1 LIFHSNAV
9 PIMNE
14 GERMKK
20 SLKLPVLIAVALS
33 TALLS
38 STLAVAAPKPG
49 EVGST
54 TLRASHPQKP
64 NSWNYLQDG
73 ASAFFVPAYL
83 NILESLF
90 ETSATGELKPL
101 LATKYTVSKD
111 GRTYTIDLRKATFH
125 DGSEF
130 TSEDV
135 VYSLEKNK
143 TSLNGLLSAP
153 LSIATSIKASGP
165 SRVIVKLSRPSN
177 AFREALGQPATMIT
191 TSGYFESDNVGKKLI
206 GTGPFSFGAFRQD
219 VDLHL
224 NRFAKY
230 YGTKPFFKKVIH
242 QFRDDESATISALKT
257 GQLDVVGMLFGA
269 GIDQVKPFI
278 TDKKYQTF
286 FWPSTSASYLFLN
299 PKTKALQDIRV
310 RKAIAHAI
318 NRKPIIDAAVGGY
331 AEPGCVMVPTWTSP
345 WNSDYCPYPYS
356 VAKAKAL
363 LKDAGYADGLTL
375 DFPYLTLAEFPT
387 SFEVVSAQ
395 LAAVGITIAGRGLE
409 FGTWIEKVWSTPTP
423 EYDINHITNNAPLST
438 FGCKG
443 VTPPYGYEAACDE
456 KFESLIASSDSLV
469 NPKKY
474 VAAMKETANYI
485 ADQAWIIE
493 IFSKNEPGIANAKLT
508 GIAKYRTS
516 MEMDYRNI
524 KWAK

>member
-1 LIFHSNAV
+1 
-9 PIMNE
+9 
-14 GERMKK
+14 MKK

-33 TALLS
+33 TALFS

-64 NSWNYLQDG
+64 SSWNYLQDG
-73 ASAFFVPAYL
+73 TSAFYVPTYL

-90 ETSATGELKPL
+90 ETDAKGALKPL
-101 LATKYTVSKD
+101 LATKYAVSKD

-143 TSLNGLLSAP
+143 TSLNGLLSSP
-153 LSIATSIKASGP
+153 LSVITSVKASGP
-165 SRVIVKLSRPSN
+165 SKVIIKLSRPSN
-177 AFREALGQPATMIT
+177 AFTTALGQPATMIAP
-191 TSGYFESDNVGKKLI
+191 SGYFESENVAKKLI

-219 VDLHL
+219 IDLEL
-224 NRFAKY
+224 NRYAKY
-230 YGTKPFFKKVIH
+230 WGKKPFFKKVIH
-242 QFRDDESATISALKT
+242 QFRDDESATIAAVKT
-257 GQLDVVGMLFGA
+257 GQLDIIGMLFGA
-269 GIDQVKPFI
+269 GVDQVKPFI

-318 NRKPIIDAAVGGY
+318 NRKPIITAAVGGY

-345 WNSDYCPYPYS
+345 WNSDYCPYKYD

-363 LKDAGYADGLTL
+363 LKEAGFADGLTL
-375 DFPYLTLAEFPT
+375 DFPYLTLAEFPA
-387 SFEVVSAQ
+387 SYEILSAQ
-395 LAAVGITIAGRGLE
+395 LAAVGITVKGRGLDI
-409 FGTWIEKVWSTPTP
+409 GTWAEKVWTTPTP
-423 EYDINHITNNAPLST
+423 DYEINHITNNAPLST

-443 VTPPYGYEAACDE
+443 VTPPYGYEAECDP
-456 KFESLIASSDSLV
+456 KFESFIAKTDAIV
-469 NPKKY
+469 DPKKY
-474 VAAMKETANYI
+474 ISEMKATANYI
-485 ADQAWIIE
+485 ADQSWIIE

-508 GIAKYRTS
+508 GLAKYRTS
-516 MEMDYRNI
+516 YEMDYRNI

>member
-1 LIFHSNAV
+1 
-9 PIMNE
+9 MNE

-20 SLKLPVLIAVALS
+20 SLKLPVIIAVALS

-64 NSWNYLQDG
+64 TSWNYLQDG
-73 ASAFFVPAYL
+73 TSAFFVPTYL

-90 ETSATGELKPL
+90 ETNSKGELKPL
-101 LATKYTVSKD
+101 LATKLAVSKD
-111 GRTYTIDLRKATFH
+111 GLTYTIDLRKATFH

-143 TSLNGLLSAP
+143 TATNGLLSSP
-153 LSIATSIKASGP
+153 LAVTKSIKASGP
-165 SRVIVKLSRPSN
+165 SKVIIKLSRPSN

-191 TSGYFESDNVGKKLI
+191 ASGYFESANVGKKLI

-219 VDLHL
+219 IDLHL
-224 NRFAKY
+224 NRNAKY
-230 YGTKPFFKKVIH
+230 WGTKPFFKKVIH

-269 GIDQVKPFI
+269 GVDQVKPFI

-299 PKTKALQDIRV
+299 PKTKALQDIKV

-345 WNSDYCPYPYS
+345 WNSNYCPYKYD

-363 LKDAGYADGLTL
+363 LKDAGFADGLEL
-375 DFPYLTLAEFPT
+375 DFPYLTLAEFPA
-387 SFEVVSAQ
+387 SFEVLTAQ
-395 LAAVGITIAGRGLE
+395 LAAVGITVKGRGLDIA
-409 FGTWIEKVWSTPTP
+409 TWVEKVWATPTP

-443 VTPPYGYEAACDE
+443 TTTPYGYEMLCDE
-456 KFESLIASSDSLV
+456 KFESLIASSDSIV
-469 NPKKY
+469 DPKKY
-474 VAAMKETANYI
+474 VAAMKETANYV
-485 ADQAWIIE
+485 ADQSWIIE

-508 GIAKYRTS
+508 GIAKSRTS